1 MPVGRSEGRWPQCTR
16 PISARAG
23 DALAFRGNDLTETMQ
38 EACAR
43 RVEVLMT
50 TAASAAIVIRIRA
63 ANVYKFS
70 LNFSKFS

>member
-1 MPVGRSEGRWPQCTR
+1 
-16 PISARAG
+16 
-23 DALAFRGNDLTETMQ
+23 MQ

-63 ANVYKFS
+63 VNVYKFS